1 MSRFKRGRLTLPVA
15 AIATL
20 SVIVPLAGY
29 GAQQVASTQATP
41 PAATAAPT
49 AAATSR
55 AVSQLESMSEAFATV
70 AERVRP
76 SVAYITAKQAPRAV
90 AQRDQRDQRSAPSFP
105 GLPPEFRRFFELPG
119 GPDGQMAPRGG
130 TASGSGFIVSSD
142 GYVLTNAHVVDG
154 ASQVTVRLLDR
165 REFTAKV
172 VGTDPTT
179 DVAVLKIDAT
189 GLTPAP
195 LGNSD
200 ESRVGEWVLAVGNP
214 LGENLTFTVTQG
226 IISAK
231 GRALDLPNRSTGSI
245 QDFIQTDAAINPGNS
260 GGPLVNVR
268 GEVIG
273 INSAIA
279 SPTGYNAGYGFAVPI
294 NLARAVMSQIREN
307 GRVERA
313 ALGVLVRDA
322 TVEDAAYVG
331 LKENRGVLVQDFG
344 SEDSPAKRAGLQPG
358 DVIISVGGR
367 PVDYVAQLQEAI
379 AFRKPGDVV
388 EVEVARKGGARST
401 IRVPLQRVAGARS
414 ASTSSERSTEPSR
427 RESGSTS
434 MPSLGITVAPVSAEA
449 VRDLELPADVK
460 GLVVMDVSESS
471 AAAGRLATPQ
481 TGGPDVILSVEGRP
495 VTSAESLR
503 SVLRGAKAGDIVS
516 LRVYNAQA
524 KNRRVERIRLTAG
537 EPRS

>member
-1 MSRFKRGRLTLPVA
+1 VT
-15 AIATL
+15 IATL
-20 SVIVPLAGY
+20 SAIAPLAASS
-29 GAQQVASTQATP
+29 AQQMASTQ
-41 PAATAAPT
+41 PAPVTTAPSAAS
-49 AAATSR
+49 AAAV
-55 AVSQLESMSEAFATV
+55 AQLQSLSDAFATI
-70 AERVRP
+70 AARVRP
-76 SVAYITAKQAPRAV
+76 SVVYNTAKQTPRAV
-90 AQRDQRDQRSAPSFP
+90 AQRDQRSTPSLP

-119 GPDGQMAPRGG
+119 GPDGQDAPRGG
-130 TASGSGFIVSSD
+130 TAAGSGFVVSSD
-142 GYVLTNAHVVDG
+142 GYVLTNNHVVSN

-195 LGNSD
+195 FGNSD
-200 ESRVGEWVLAVGNP
+200 DARVGEWVLAVGNP

-231 GRALDLPNRSTGSI
+231 GRTLGTPNQRGSI

-273 INSAIA
+273 INSAIF

-294 NLARAVMSQIREN
+294 NLARAVMGQIREN

-322 TVEDAAYVG
+322 SIEDAAYVG

-344 SEDSPAKRAGLQPG
+344 SADSPARRAGLEPG

-379 AFRKPGDVV
+379 AFRKPGEVV
-388 EVEVARKGGARST
+388 AVEVARKGGARST
-401 IRVPLQRVAGARS
+401 IRVPLQRVAEERT
-414 ASTSSERSTEPSR
+414 ASTRTESGAEPRR
-427 RESGSTS
+427 RETGSTPV
-434 MPSLGITVAPVSAEA
+434 PSLGVTVAPASSEA
-449 VRDLELPADVK
+449 VRELELPPDVK
-460 GLVVMDVSESS
+460 GLVVMDVAESS
-471 AAAGRLATPQ
+471 GASGRLATPQ
-481 TGGPDVILSVEGRP
+481 TGGPDVILSVEGTP

-503 SVLRGAKAGDIVS
+503 SALSGAKAGDIVS
-516 LRVYNAQA
+516 LRVYNVQA
-524 KNRRVERIRLTAG
+524 KNRRVERVRLG
-537 EPRS
+537 S